1 MTYNR
6 VKLGRAVTFMKDLES
21 VVSLI
26 FLPKTSIWYKI
37 MFPASNFLSFAD
49 LVENE
54 LTKSISKKNLPTFFF
69 LSNFSLLFVKTLKA
83 YN

>member
-1 MTYNR
+1 MTLNH
-6 VKLGRAVTFMKDLES
+6 VKLRCAVTFMKDLES

-54 LTKSISKKNLPTFFF
+54 LM
-69 LSNFSLLFVKTLKA
+69 
-83 YN
+83 